1 MSEDGDEPPAL
12 AWARSRATV
21 AWLQL
26 RLRDPLVEVDDASS
40 VLPAEGLLD
49 AHVVALV
56 DSARHLSAH
65 FTVDHTSSRYALHVW
80 IYHLLGGP
88 GSGLPAPSTDRR
100 SKATEWFGPRCEAMH
115 NMHGQ
120 ATSLKWKAL
129 AKAKREHS
137 GVSAARDAYRA
148 VIRSPSVDAI
158 RKLQADAAERARAP
172 GGKRQAEPA
181 AGVAP
186 KRVAHASAAQP
197 PPLAS
202 RPPEEMEVE
211 DRGAPPLQQQAATPP
226 TPVPPAASIGRQPA
240 ADSRRSSGR
249 AWGRRDAS
257 TSCVGR
263 WRSRKVG
270 AVKVVCM

>member
-120 ATSLKWKAL
+120 ATSLKWKAQWL
-129 AKAKREHS
+129 TITPI
-137 GVSAARDAYRA
+137 SASLGHMG
-148 VIRSPSVDAI
+148 RSFWP
-158 RKLQADAAERARAP
+158 
-172 GGKRQAEPA
+172 
-181 AGVAP
+181 
-186 KRVAHASAAQP
+186 
-197 PPLAS
+197 
-202 RPPEEMEVE
+202 
-211 DRGAPPLQQQAATPP
+211 
-226 TPVPPAASIGRQPA
+226 
-240 ADSRRSSGR
+240 DSRDPTRTQ
-249 AWGRRDAS
+249 D
-257 TSCVGR
+257 
-263 WRSRKVG
+263 
-270 AVKVVCM
+270 